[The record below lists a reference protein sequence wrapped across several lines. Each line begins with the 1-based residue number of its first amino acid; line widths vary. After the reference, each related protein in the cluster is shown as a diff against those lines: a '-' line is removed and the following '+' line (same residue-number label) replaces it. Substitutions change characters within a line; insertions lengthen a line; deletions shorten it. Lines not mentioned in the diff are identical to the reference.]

1 MVQFAGLPTAAATD
15 KEHKTLLLPLVHLC
29 YSSSSTCC
37 WWCDVIMKRRCCPLQ
52 SRFFF
57 LRVNFILHRLGMNEW
72 MNGSLSRC
80 SVATVLQ
87 SFVSYS
93 SPVASKGSAKE
104 IFSLVMVFA
113 NYSHTY
119 RFTLISAS
127 CSCSSALRVEER
139 RILTPPTEVDKLI
152 RNTSA
157 TLHCYLLCTLSPRIS
172 STD

>member
-37 WWCDVIMKRRCCPLQ
+37 WWCDVIMKRRYCPLQ

-72 MNGSLSRC
+72 LLITMLSRYC
-80 SVATVLQ
+80 TTVIRFVFQ
-87 SFVSYS
+87 SSRV
-93 SPVASKGSAKE
+93 KGSAKE

-157 TLHCYLLCTLSPRIS
+157 TLHCYLLCAKLSPRIS